1 MMPRTAPLQGWTQWI
16 AACGILGAIA
26 WYGVFLYRHVLN
38 VPYQDDIFDVLQVLT
53 QVLQSTGM
61 QQTFGILFD
70 NYNEHR
76 TLASRLVYYLV
87 YLITGE
93 INFRTL
99 VFLCNL
105 SLVAQLVIL
114 YLALGK
120 RHQSLWLLLP
130 AALILLQPR
139 AYSLYSI
146 SMGAFAY
153 MFVYLYGFAS
163 LLCLRDVKVPR
174 FLAAIA
180 FAILGT
186 FTLASG
192 QLIWLVGLAS
202 LLQQALLQRRCSL
215 AYALCWLLCAVSV
228 LVIWRM
234 GYETTNTLTNVFSAM
249 LDSPLHHLTF
259 IFTLMG
265 AAVTNTSVW
274 FASATGC
281 LLFAAVIYWSF
292 RIRSSED
299 ISLEL
304 FAWYVVLT
312 MAAITVGRALVVTPD
327 YALES
332 RLSFPSELLLAIV
345 VLMCVSR
352 ISNPRRQLQI
362 LAIAVLFAGIYWMA
376 SFRIYPAYM
385 QQEFEDRVADYN
397 AGNFWVIYF
406 PVEETNSIVAE
417 AIALGI
423 YRAPARP
430 LPRPDIAP
438 AQESP

>member
-1 MMPRTAPLQGWTQWI
+1 MMPKTTPLHGWTQWI

-26 WYGVFLYRHVLN
+26 WYGFFLYRHVLN

-53 QVLQSTGM
+53 RVLQATDM
-61 QQTFGILFD
+61 QQAFGILFD

-76 TLASRLVYYLV
+76 TLASRMVYYMV
-87 YLITGE
+87 YVVAGE

-99 VFLCNL
+99 IFLCNL
-105 SLVAQLVIL
+105 TLVAQLFIL
-114 YLALGK
+114 YQAMGR

-139 AYSLYSI
+139 AYTLYSV

-163 LLCLRDVKVPR
+163 LLCLRDVTVPR

-202 LLQQALLQRRCSL
+202 LLLQALMQRRCSL
-215 AYALCWLLCAVSV
+215 AYALWWLLCAVGV
-228 LVIWRM
+228 LVMWRI
-234 GYETTNTLTNVFSAM
+234 GYETVNPLPIAFSAM

-259 IFTLMG
+259 LLTLMG
-265 AAVTNTSVW
+265 GAVSSTSVL
-274 FASATGC
+274 FAFATGC
-281 LLFAAVIYWSF
+281 LLLAAVVYWSV

-299 ISLEL
+299 VSLEL
-304 FAWYVVLT
+304 LAWYVVLT
-312 MAAITVGRALVVTPD
+312 MVAITVGRAIVASPA

-352 ISNPRRQLQI
+352 ISDPRRQLQI
-362 LAIAVLFAGIYWMA
+362 SAIAVLVAGIYWVA

-385 QQEFEDRVADYN
+385 QEEFEDRVADYN
-397 AGNFWVIYF
+397 AENFWVIYF
-406 PVEETNSIVAE
+406 PGEETNAIVAE

-430 LPRPDIAP
+430 LPWPDIAP
-438 AQESP
+438 

>member
-1 MMPRTAPLQGWTQWI
+1 MMPRNTSTQRLMQWV
-16 AACGILGAIA
+16 AASGILVTIA
-26 WYGVFLYRHVLN
+26 WYGFFLYRHVLN

-53 QVLQSTGM
+53 RLLQSTDM
-61 QQTFGILFD
+61 QQAFGILFD

-87 YLITGE
+87 YLVTGE

-105 SLVAQLVIL
+105 SLLAQLFIL
-114 YLALGK
+114 YLAMGK
-120 RHQSLWLLLP
+120 RHRSLWLVLP

-139 AYSLYSI
+139 AYGLYSI
-146 SMGAFAY
+146 AMGAFAY
-153 MFVYLYGFAS
+153 IFVYLYGFAS
-163 LLCLRDVKVPR
+163 LLCLRDVTMSR
-174 FLAAIA
+174 FAAAIA

-202 LLQQALLQRRCSL
+202 LLHQALMQRRCSL
-215 AYALCWLLCAVSV
+215 AYALCWLACAMVV
-228 LVIWRM
+228 LVIWRV
-234 GYETTNTLTNVFSAM
+234 GYETTNTLTNVVGAM

-259 IFTLMG
+259 LFTLMG
-265 AAVTNTSVW
+265 AAVTNTSVL
-274 FASATGC
+274 FAFATGC
-281 LLFAAVIYWSF
+281 LLFAAVIYWSV

-312 MAAITVGRALVVTPD
+312 MVAVTIGRALVVTPD

-332 RLSFPSELLLAIV
+332 RLSFPSELLLATV
-345 VLMCVSR
+345 VLLCVSR

-362 LAIAVLFAGIYWMA
+362 AAIAVFVAGIYWIT

-385 QQEFEDRVADYN
+385 QEEFEDRVADFN

-406 PVEETNSIVAE
+406 PVEETNNIVAE

-423 YRAPARP
+423 YRAPERP
-430 LPRPDIAP
+430 LPGPDIAP
-438 AQESP
+438 

>member
-1 MMPRTAPLQGWTQWI
+1 MMPGTTRLQGWTQWI
-16 AACGILGAIA
+16 AACGILGAIF

-53 QVLQSTGM
+53 QALQSTDV
-61 QQTFGILFD
+61 QQAFGILFD

-87 YLITGE
+87 YLVAGE

-99 VFLCNL
+99 IFLCNL
-105 SLVAQLVIL
+105 TLVAQLFIL
-114 YLALGK
+114 YSAMGK
-120 RHQSLWLLLP
+120 RHQSLSLLLP
-130 AALILLQPR
+130 VALILLQPR
-139 AYSLYSI
+139 AYSLYSV

-202 LLQQALLQRRCSL
+202 LLQQALMQRRCSL
-215 AYALCWLLCAVSV
+215 AFALCWLLCGVLV
-228 LVIWRM
+228 LVIWRV
-234 GYETTNTLTNVFSAM
+234 GYETTNTLPIAVSAM

-259 IFTLMG
+259 LFTLMG
-265 AAVTNTSVW
+265 AAVTSTSVL
-274 FASATGC
+274 FAFSTGC
-281 LLFAAVIYWSF
+281 VLFVAVVYWSF

-312 MAAITVGRALVVTPD
+312 MVAVTVGRALVVSPA

-352 ISNPRRQLQI
+352 ISNPRRQLHI
-362 LAIAVLFAGIYWMA
+362 AAIAVLVAGIYWIA

-385 QQEFEDRVADYN
+385 QEEFEDRVADYN
-397 AGNFWVIYF
+397 VENFWVIYF
-406 PVEETNSIVAE
+406 PVEETNAIVAE

-423 YRAPARP
+423 YRPPARP

-438 AQESP
+438 

>member
-1 MMPRTAPLQGWTQWI
+1 MTPTTTPPRGWTQWI

-26 WYGVFLYRHVLN
+26 WYGLFLYRHVLN
-38 VPYQDDIFDVLQVLT
+38 IPYQDDIFDVLQVLA
-53 QVLQSTGM
+53 QVLQAADM
-61 QQTFGILFD
+61 QQAFGLLFD

-76 TLASRLVYYLV
+76 TLASRLVYLLV
-87 YLITGE
+87 YWVAGE

-99 VFLCNL
+99 VFVCNL
-105 SLVAQLVIL
+105 TLLAQLLML
-114 YLALGK
+114 YLAMGK
-120 RHQSLWLLLP
+120 RHRSLWLLLP

-163 LLCLRDVKVPR
+163 LLCLRDVNVPR
-174 FLAAIA
+174 LLAALA
-180 FAILGT
+180 LALLGT

-202 LLQQALLQRRCSL
+202 LLQQALVQRRCSL
-215 AYALCWLLCAVSV
+215 AYALCWLLCAVLV
-228 LVIWRM
+228 LVTWRI
-234 GYETTNTLTNVFSAM
+234 GYETTNTLPNALGAM

-259 IFTLMG
+259 LFTLMG
-265 AAVTNTSVW
+265 AAVTNTSVL
-274 FASATGC
+274 FAFATGC
-281 LLFAAVIYWSF
+281 VLFAALVYWSF
-292 RIRSSED
+292 RTRLSGD
-299 ISLEL
+299 VSLEL
-304 FAWYVVLT
+304 CAWYVVLT
-312 MAAITVGRALVVTPD
+312 MVAITVGRALVVTPD

-345 VLMCVSR
+345 VSMCVSR
-352 ISNPRRQLQI
+352 IGDPRRQLQMSA
-362 LAIAVLFAGIYWMA
+362 LAVLAAGIYWIA

-385 QQEFEDRVADYN
+385 QQEFNDRVADYN

-417 AIALGI
+417 AITLGI
-423 YRAPARP
+423 YRPPERP

-438 AQESP
+438 